1 MVDCFLKGKRNSA
14 SKLIPCL
21 NRQSLKSRDMTD
33 RFIVIMAG
41 GRGERFWPESRL
53 ARPKQLLP
61 IVGEKAMLTQTV
73 DRLKGLVE
81 PENVFVITNAEQRDA
96 VLEVCPELDPA
107 KVIGE
112 PMGRDTAAA
121 VGLAT
126 VLVRRE
132 NPNAT
137 FAMLPADAVIH
148 DDAGLRSTLE
158 SAFAAAEANRVLA
171 TIGITASFPAT
182 GYGYIQQG
190 DVLGDYA
197 ERTVYN
203 VQRFVEKPNLETAQS
218 YLDSGDYFWN
228 AGMFVWS
235 VGSIVAELEKS
246 TPSLWSALQAIDQG
260 LAAGERIDP
269 LLAEHYP
276 NLEKISVDY
285 AIIEKA
291 SNVVMVESGFDWDDV
306 GDWPAVERHYPA
318 DDNGNVARGLTEIE
332 ASNNNIVFSRD
343 EDHLIALL
351 GVEDLIVVKT
361 EDATL
366 VCHKDKAQEIKKI
379 VQTLGAKETLKR
391 LT

>member
-1 MVDCFLKGKRNSA
+1 MAERYV
-14 SKLIPCL
+14 
-21 NRQSLKSRDMTD
+21 
-33 RFIVIMAG
+33 VIMAG

-53 ARPKQLLP
+53 ACPKQLLP
-61 IVGEKAMLTQTV
+61 IVGDKAMLTQTV
-73 DRLKGLVE
+73 DRLKGLVD
-81 PENVFVITNAEQRDA
+81 PKDVFVITNAEQRDA

-112 PMGRDTAAA
+112 PVGRDTAAA

-132 NPNAT
+132 NPDAA

-148 DDAGLRSTLE
+148 NAEGLRSTLE
-158 SAFAAAEANRVLA
+158 AAFAAAEANPVLA
-171 TIGITASFPAT
+171 TIGITASFAAT

-190 DVLGDYA
+190 DTLGEFA
-197 ERTVYN
+197 GSTVFN
-203 VQRFVEKPNLETAQS
+203 VKRFVEKPDLDTAQS

-235 VGSIVAELEKS
+235 VASIVEQLETS
-246 TPSLWSALQAIDQG
+246 TPSLWAALQAIDAG
-260 LAAGERIDP
+260 LAAGEGIDP
-269 LLAEHYP
+269 LLAQHYP
-276 NLEKISVDY
+276 TLEKISVDY

-306 GDWPAVERHYPA
+306 GDWPALARHYPA
-318 DDNGNVARGLTEIE
+318 DAAGNVVRGSAQLE
-332 ASNNNIVFSRD
+332 AATNNIIFSRD
-343 EDHLIALL
+343 EGHLIALL
-351 GVEDLIVVKT
+351 GVDDLIVVKT

-366 VCHKDKAQEIKKI
+366 VCHKDKAQEIKDLVKAI
-379 VQTLGAKETLKR
+379 GAKEALKH

>member
-1 MVDCFLKGKRNSA
+1 MNLR
-14 SKLIPCL
+14 I
-21 NRQSLKSRDMTD
+21 MTN

-73 DRLKGLVE
+73 DRLRGLVD
-81 PENVFVITNAEQRDA
+81 PQNVFVITNAEQRDA
-96 VLEVCPELDPA
+96 VLEVCPDLDPA

-126 VLVRRE
+126 VLVKRE
-132 NPNAT
+132 NPNAA

-148 DDAGLRSTLE
+148 NAEGLCATLE
-158 SAFAAAEANRVLA
+158 TAFAAAEANPVLA

-190 DVLGDYA
+190 DALGEFA
-197 ERTVYN
+197 GRTVFN
-203 VQRFVEKPNLETAQS
+203 VKRFVEKPDQETAQS

-235 VGSIVAELEKS
+235 VDSIVAELERS
-246 TPSLWSALQAIDQG
+246 TPSLWTALQAVDQG
-260 LAAGERIDP
+260 LEAGEGIDL

-291 SNVVMVESGFDWDDV
+291 TNVVMVESGFDWDDV

-318 DDNGNVARGLTEIE
+318 DENGNVVRGLAQID
-332 ASNNNIVFSRD
+332 SSKRNIVFSRD
-343 EDHLIALL
+343 DDHMIALL

-366 VCHKDKAQEIKKI
+366 VCHKDRAQDIKKL
-379 VQTLGAKETLKR
+379 VQAIGAKEALKH

>member
-379 VQTLGAKETLKR
+379 VQTLGVKETLKR